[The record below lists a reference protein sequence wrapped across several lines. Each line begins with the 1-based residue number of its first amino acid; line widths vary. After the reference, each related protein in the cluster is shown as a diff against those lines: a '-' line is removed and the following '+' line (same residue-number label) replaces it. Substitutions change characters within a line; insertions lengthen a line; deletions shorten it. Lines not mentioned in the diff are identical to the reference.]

1 MIELPNSPA
10 PNGAQ
15 PSLLDYGMTLRPGTG
30 AAVLRVDRKGSRY
43 KANISFPPMLPSV
56 SRIFIARL
64 LKAKSEGLR
73 IPYPLIDV
81 PHEAPGSPVVDGRA
95 QSAPQK
101 RDDRRGGTGGVGTG
115 GDRW

>member
-1 MIELPNSPA
+1 MLRRPPRSKRTDTLFPYTTLFRS
-10 PNGAQ
+10 GAQ

-64 LKAKSEGLR
+64 LKAKREGLR

-81 PHEAPGSPVVDGRA
+81 PQGAPGKIGRA
-95 QSAPQK
+95 H
-101 RDDRRGGTGGVGTG
+101 V
-115 GDRW
+115 

>member
-64 LKAKSEGLR
+64 LKAKRSEEHTSELQSLMR
-73 IPYPLIDV
+73 ISYAVFFLKKKHTNHTLKASTSALTAPY
-81 PHEAPGSPVVDGRA
+81 HN
-95 QSAPQK
+95 
-101 RDDRRGGTGGVGTG
+101 
-115 GDRW
+115 